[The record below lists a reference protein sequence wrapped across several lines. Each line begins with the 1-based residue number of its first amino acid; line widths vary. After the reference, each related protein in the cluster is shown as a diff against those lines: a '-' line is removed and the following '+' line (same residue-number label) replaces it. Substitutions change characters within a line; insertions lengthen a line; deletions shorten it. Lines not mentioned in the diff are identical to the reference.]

1 MSNLNLA
8 LQFATQ
14 CHQGQRRLSGEDY
27 IAHPIRV
34 MTRLKTLDMPTDLL
48 VTALL
53 HDTIED
59 CGLTKAEIT
68 ENFGEYVSKMVGYL
82 TKPEKGTVKE
92 RLEAYYRD
100 LAFISVAHP
109 EILLIKICDQ
119 LDNIGSF
126 SVFKLEKRERKLREI
141 SEISLP
147 LYRKVLRQ
155 NLAPEI
161 HSAFVQLLSEL
172 EESLDDGFYD
182 LKEAKIKALQTA

>member
-1 MSNLNLA
+1 MNNLNLA
-8 LQFATQ
+8 LQFATK
-14 CHQGQRRLSGEDY
+14 CHQGQRRISGEEY
-27 IAHPIRV
+27 IRHPIRV
-34 MTRLKTLDMPTDLL
+34 MTRLKAIEMPEDVLI
-48 VTALL
+48 TALL

-59 CGLTKAEIT
+59 CGLSIKEIT
-68 ENFGEYVSKMVGYL
+68 ESFGEYVGKMVGYL
-82 TKPEKGTVKE
+82 TKSEKGTVQE

-119 LDNIGSF
+119 LDNIDSF

-147 LYRKVLRQ
+147 LYRKVLSQ
-155 NLAPEI
+155 KLSPEM
-161 HSAFVQLLSEL
+161 HSAFINFLSEL
-172 EESLDDGFYD
+172 EEAVADGFYD